1 MENERGHK
9 LPMSVRKTVTELK
22 FFYTYLKRSKR
33 ILLKSLSDKFDNL
46 CKMDKLLEKLTY
58 KTDTR
63 RNRKLY
69 SLILLKSFTSYVKEI
84 IKPS

>member
-33 ILLKSLSDKFDNL
+33 ILLKSLSDKSIIYVKWTNYL
-46 CKMDKLLEKLTY
+46 K
-58 KTDTR
+58 
-63 RNRKLY
+63 N
-69 SLILLKSFTSYVKEI
+69 SLIKLIQEEIENCIASFS
-84 IKPS
+84 